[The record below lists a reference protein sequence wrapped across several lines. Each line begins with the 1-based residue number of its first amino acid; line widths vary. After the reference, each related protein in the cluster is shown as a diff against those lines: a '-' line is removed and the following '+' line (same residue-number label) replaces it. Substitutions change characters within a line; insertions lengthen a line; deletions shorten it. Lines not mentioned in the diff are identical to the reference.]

1 MIHGLGL
8 NTPKES
14 FHNGGNDANYTLRA
28 LLLLIVKMG
37 KDLEDKSSLNVLDA
51 VARSPLPEGS
61 YQKEQAWDWRDDD
74 ETDAPLL
81 GACFEP

>member
-1 MIHGLGL
+1 
-8 NTPKES
+8 
-14 FHNGGNDANYTLRA
+14 
-28 LLLLIVKMG
+28 MG